1 MHAKAQVNKLW
12 KRPFCLYTPGKE
24 VVCVQELQDIYRLQ
38 ALVAVIEE
46 GSLSAAVGRL
56 HITQP
61 ALSARLKLLEESLGC
76 MLLERTGRG
85 VRPTP
90 LGKLVYG
97 ISVDILSRMRHLQTT
112 VQNHIELREGWV
124 HLGGGATAV
133 NGVFPESIARF
144 RHTHPNIQFTLHE
157 QDSHAVIEAVRDGA
171 VDVGLVTQ
179 HHNPTSGPPS
189 SNFADDP
196 ALAGLQVHGKLC
208 DSLVV
213 IASSKHPIV
222 QMSQSLQKVQKSLL
236 PMHLNKLPLI
246 LFEEGSAIRQI
257 IDVEFR
263 RCYIHPKVVMTLR
276 STQSMLR
283 MVQKGIGL
291 SVVSRLSLN
300 LPEPDVEIIQV
311 EGLTMQRW
319 LLLVSSAERSL
330 PPGPMAF
337 LAEMMTAFAGVPVA
351 IP

>member
-1 MHAKAQVNKLW
+1 MGVGL
-12 KRPFCLYTPGKE
+12 
-24 VVCVQELQDIYRLQ
+24 QELQDIYRLQ
-38 ALVAVIEE
+38 AFVAVVEE

-76 MLLERTGRG
+76 ILLERTGRG

-97 ISVDILSRMRHLQTT
+97 ISVDILGRMRHLQTT
-112 VQNHIELREGWV
+112 IQNHIELREGWV

-133 NGVFPESIARF
+133 NGVFPDAIAQF
-144 RHTHPNIQFTLHE
+144 RQYHPNIQFTLHE
-157 QDSHAVIEAVRDGA
+157 QDSHAVIEGIRDGA

-179 HHNPTSGPPS
+179 NQAAAPAQGE
-189 SNFADDP
+189 DP
-196 ALAGLQVHGKLC
+196 ALAGLQVHGKLL
-208 DSLVV
+208 DQLVI

-222 QMSQSLQKVQKSLL
+222 QMSKSLRAVQKSLL

-246 LFEEGSAIRQI
+246 LFEQGSAIRQI
-257 IDVEFR
+257 IDDEFR

-291 SVVSRLSLN
+291 SVVSRLSLD
-300 LPEPDVEIIQV
+300 LPEPDVEIIDV
-311 EGLTMQRW
+311 EGLQMQRW
-319 LLLVSSAERSL
+319 LLLVSHGERTL

-337 LAEMMTAFAGVPVA
+337 LNELMKKFQRNFGAADSL
-351 IP
+351 